1 MNNMSPKQKKIK
13 VKAIIFDLD
22 GTLIDSIDIYF
33 AIVEKALER
42 LNLPPVSRASIL
54 SAANSENFNW
64 EHVLPKELGNRKTEV
79 IDKARAI
86 IDQIA
91 PSLFEKNV
99 KLIPG
104 ADRILKRISC
114 NGLKIGL
121 VTSTRRSY
129 LKIKMQPFKSAG
141 VAKLFE
147 VIISSDD
154 IQKRKPAPEP
164 LIVCA
169 HRLRLGPDKCAYVGD
184 THTDMQAG
192 RAAGMKTIGVLT
204 GFDKFKLLQ
213 KETPDAI
220 IDSIGHLME
229 VIAC

>member
-1 MNNMSPKQKKIK
+1 MSLKQKKLK

-33 AIVEKALER
+33 TIVEKALER
-42 LNLPPVSRASIL
+42 LNLPPVSRAGIL
-54 SAANSENFNW
+54 AAAESENFNW
-64 EHVLPKELGNRKTEV
+64 DLVLPGELTNRKTE
-79 IDKARAI
+79 I
-86 IDQIA
+86 IDQAWEIIDEIA
-91 PSLFEKNV
+91 PPLFEKNL

-104 ADRILKRISC
+104 ADRILKRMAS

-129 LKIKMQPFKSAG
+129 LKIKMQPLKSAG
-141 VAKLFE
+141 IAELVEA
-147 VIISSDD
+147 IITSDD
-154 IQKRKPAPEP
+154 TQKRKPAADP
-164 LIVCA
+164 LIACA
-169 HRLRLGPDKCAYVGD
+169 QQLCVDPNKCAYVGD

-192 RAAGMKTIGVLT
+192 QAAGMKTIGVLT
-204 GFDKFKLLQ
+204 GFDPLQLLQ

-229 VIAC
+229 VIAF